1 LFAEVRVRVFACVA
15 VVAFMAM
22 IGCVTTQTRRTDI
35 AVIWAGDVQIDS
47 IDRYKVGPSNDGFDI
62 RPGGHTIDVTVSWS
76 DAVFNPVGGGL
87 IGGALAAAATPHH
100 VERRLLCLKAR
111 GGREYRIK
119 TVRRDGGMDA
129 FIVDLST
136 GEPPKTPC
144 GPDEDDD

>member
-1 LFAEVRVRVFACVA
+1 VRVLASVA
-15 VVAFMAM
+15 GAAFTALIAM

-47 IDRYKVGPSNDGFDI
+47 IDRYNVGPSNGAFDI

-76 DAVFNPVGGGL
+76 DNASVFNPVGGAV
-87 IGGALAAAATPHH
+87 GGALAWAAQPHH
-100 VERRLLCLKAR
+100 AERRSLCLKAR

-119 TVRRDGGMDA
+119 TVRRDDGGMDA

-136 GEPPKTPC
+136 GEPPRTPC